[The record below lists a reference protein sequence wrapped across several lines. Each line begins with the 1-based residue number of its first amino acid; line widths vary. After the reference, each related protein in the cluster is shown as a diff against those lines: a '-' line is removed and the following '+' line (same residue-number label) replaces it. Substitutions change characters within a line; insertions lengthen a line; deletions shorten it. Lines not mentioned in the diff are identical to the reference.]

1 MQHGYEALTEREKQT
16 LRLMLRGHDAKSMA
30 RELDLSVHT
39 INERLRYAR
48 RKLSVSSS
56 REAARVLHEVEGPS
70 PVSPHDESLGDQ
82 ALGEAAAM
90 MGGASS
96 ANPKPGRIASRNL
109 AWLTGGLFV
118 MSILIAAV
126 ALSSTPNL
134 ASAPTVSASP
144 PARAAGQLPV
154 AESEVVTTARQWL
167 ALVDAYR
174 WRESWEATGKQFRN
188 QNTQEVWANLSQ
200 EVRPPFGT
208 VESRTLMSQ
217 EDIPAPP
224 NGYEIVKFRTSFANK
239 PDTTETLSLE
249 REGSQWKV
257 VGYWI
262 G

>member
-1 MQHGYEALTEREKQT
+1 MQDGYQALTEREKQT

-48 RKLSVSSS
+48 RKLSASSS
-56 REAARVLHEVEGPS
+56 REAARILHDVEGPT
-70 PVSPHDESLGDQ
+70 PDPLHNESLGDED
-82 ALGEAAAM
+82 LGEAAAAAER
-90 MGGASS
+90 ASGPD
-96 ANPKPGRIASRNL
+96 PKPGRFASRKL
-109 AWLTGGLFV
+109 AWLTGGTCL

-126 ALSSTPNL
+126 ALSSTSYL
-134 ASAPTVSASP
+134 ASAPNDAAPP
-144 PARAAGQLPV
+144 PARVAGQAPV
-154 AESEVVTTARQWL
+154 AETEVVTSARQWL

-174 WRESWEATGKQFRN
+174 WNESWKATGSQFRA
-188 QNTQEVWANLSQ
+188 QNTMETWANLSQ
-200 EVRPPFGT
+200 EVRPPFGA

-217 EDIPAPP
+217 EDVPAPP
-224 NGYEIVKFRTSFANK
+224 HGYEIVKFRTSFSNK

-249 REGSQWKV
+249 REGSAWKV

>member
-1 MQHGYEALTEREKQT
+1 MQQGYQDLTEREKQT

-56 REAARVLHEVEGPS
+56 REAARIVHEIEEAS
-70 PVSPHDESLGDQ
+70 PNSPGDASLGDADRAPSPACQ
-82 ALGEAAAM
+82 SDSKP
-90 MGGASS
+90 GGI
-96 ANPKPGRIASRNL
+96 ANPRF
-109 AWLTGGLFV
+109 AWLTGGTLV

-126 ALSSTPNL
+126 ALSSTSYL
-134 ASAPTVSASP
+134 ASDPPQTAPT
-144 PARAAGQLPV
+144 PAHATELRPAA
-154 AESEVVTTARQWL
+154 ETEVVTSARSWL

-174 WRESWEATGKQFRN
+174 WDASWEATGTQFREL
-188 QNTQEVWANLSQ
+188 NTRETWASLSK
-200 EVRPPFGT
+200 EVRPPFGA

-217 EDIPAPP
+217 EEVPAPP
-224 NGYEIVKFRTSFANK
+224 RGYEIVKFRTSFANK
-239 PDTTETLSLE
+239 PETIETLSLE
-249 REGSQWKV
+249 REGTQWKV